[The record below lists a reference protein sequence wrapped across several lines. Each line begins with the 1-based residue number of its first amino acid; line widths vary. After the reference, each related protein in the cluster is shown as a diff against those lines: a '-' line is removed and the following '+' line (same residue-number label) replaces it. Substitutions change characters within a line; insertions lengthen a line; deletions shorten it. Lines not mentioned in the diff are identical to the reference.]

1 MVNTLAI
8 ARKLSAAGVE
18 QAQAEAHA
26 ETIANAVEKQHG
38 ETATKDFVGAKISD
52 VEVKI
57 SAVEVKIS
65 AVEAKISTV
74 EAKISALE
82 VRLVRWVVGT
92 AFTVAG
98 LLFAALRFIP

>member
-26 ETIANAVEKQHG
+26 EAIANAVEKQHG
-38 ETATKDFVGAKISD
+38 ETATKDFVG
-52 VEVKI
+52 VKI
-57 SAVEVKIS
+57 ST
-65 AVEAKISTV
+65 VEAKISAV